1 MTTHVPIQNQCTY
14 YLIKCSKSLLDY
26 GPDRSRL
33 LFKYESCLYCSKTI
47 AIILLNI
54 TYNTQRKI
62 SGHLNPHSLDQL
74 QLRIDY
80 YLSLI
85 LDKYMFVT
93 RAN

>member
-1 MTTHVPIQNQCTY
+1 MH
-14 YLIKCSKSLLDY
+14 SKSLLDY
-26 GPDRSRL
+26 GPDRRRL
-33 LFKYESCLYCSKTI
+33 PFKYESCPYCLKTI
-47 AIILLNI
+47 LIILLNI

-93 RAN
+93 MAN